1 MTWKLK
7 VFVGTWII
15 LFLGAAAA
23 SAQDQRQEEST
34 DYYDKWLNQDIKYII
49 SPEEKSIFL
58 KLSTDDEK
66 DQFIEQFWYRR
77 DPDPRTAVNEF
88 KEEHYRRI
96 AYVNENYG
104 SGIPGWKTDRGRTY
118 ITFGPPDII
127 EDHPSGGWYYRPRHE
142 GGGATS
148 TYPFQLWIYNYI
160 EGIGDQV
167 EVEFVD
173 PSWSGEYRMAMEP
186 WEKDALLHAG
196 FMGPTDLELEGQLT
210 KLDRPYFNP
219 GNYRNTRMQALMGM
233 RMKDK
238 PFERLTRFYQLQQP
252 EPIQFVDLKEM
263 VTAKVTYDQIPY
275 RMGYEYLI
283 IDEGQVLVPVTLEF
297 QNKDLTFARSQDGL
311 TLSSQVNIYGVVQNL
326 TGRFITEFED
336 TLSLDF
342 PVGQSETRLQRK
354 SLFQRM
360 LLLEPG
366 RYKLTL
372 AVKDDKADRVS
383 TTETGLILP
392 SLESNLEASSV
403 ILARTLQFVEDP
415 PEMAVP
421 FLLGDFKV
429 IPNLSRS
436 FNRGDPMGL
445 YLQVYNAGIDQSS
458 QQPQVDVEYQILQKG
473 KVVLS
478 FLDPKKNSVLHYGD
492 RLILLQAFNLRS
504 LNPGRYILK
513 IKVNDQ
519 IQSRELSRQIEFSV
533 TS

>member
-1 MTWKLK
+1 MTWKSRVLAIASLSL
-7 VFVGTWII
+7 W
-15 LFLGAAAA
+15 AAFAW
-23 SAQDQRQEEST
+23 AQDQRQEEKT
-34 DYYDKWLNQDIKYII
+34 DYYAKWLKQDIQYII
-49 SPEEKSIFL
+49 SPEEKKVFQQLTTS
-58 KLSTDDEK
+58 DEK
-66 DQFIEQFWYRR
+66 DQFIEQFWFRR
-77 DPDPRTAVNEF
+77 DPDPRTANNEY

-127 EDHPSGGWYYRPRHE
+127 EDHPSGGWYYRPHHE

-173 PSWSGEYRMAMEP
+173 RSWSGEYRMAMEP
-186 WEKDALLHAG
+186 WEKDALLNVG
-196 FMGPTDLELEGQLT
+196 FMGPTDAELEGRLT

-219 GNYRNTRMQALMGM
+219 GNYRNTHMQAMLGM

-238 PFERLTRFYQLQQP
+238 PFERLVRFYQLQQP
-252 EPIQFVDLKEM
+252 EPIQFVDLKQM
-263 VTAKVTYDQIPY
+263 VSANVTFEQIPFQ
-275 RMGYEYLI
+275 MGYEYLI
-283 IDEGQVLVPVTLEF
+283 IDDQQVLVPITLEF
-297 QNKDLTFARSQDGL
+297 QNKDLTFTLSEDGQ
-311 TLSSQVNIYGVVQNL
+311 TLSSQVNIYGLVQNL
-326 TGRFITEFED
+326 GGRLITEFED

-342 PVGQSETRLQRK
+342 PAGESESRLQRK

-366 RYKLTL
+366 RYKLIL
-372 AVKDDKADRVS
+372 AVKDDRSDRVS

-392 SLESNLEASSV
+392 GLESDLEASSV
-403 ILARTLQFVEDP
+403 ILARTLQFVENP
-415 PEMAVP
+415 PDQAVP

-445 YLQVYNAGIDQSS
+445 YLQIYNAAIDQAS
-458 QQPQVDVEYQILQKG
+458 QQAQIEVEYQILHKG

-478 FLDPKKNSVLHYGD
+478 FLDPKKNSVLQYGD

-504 LNPGRYILK
+504 LRPGRYILK

-519 IQSRELSRQIEFSV
+519 IQSRQLSRQIEFSV